1 MAAISKHIEA
11 EKSLEYLRTGRGMPW
26 VKLGMRV
33 DVNGRPAKIIGGTD
47 NLVICYDGTKSKT
60 YAHPFWQTAYYDED
74 GKLIAVNGKLIA
86 ESPVAR
92 HCSSC
97 EGSPCICFGRVD
109 GGAS

>member
-26 VKLGMRV
+26 VKLGMSV

-47 NLVICYDGTKSKT
+47 NLVIRYDGTKFED
-60 YAHPFWQTAYYDED
+60 YVHPFWETKYYDD
-74 GKLIAVNGKLIA
+74 QGNLIAVNGK
-86 ESPVAR
+86 
-92 HCSSC
+92 
-97 EGSPCICFGRVD
+97 RVG